1 MMSLSERHFSGQAM
15 TVTRIDDG
23 NVVQIDGRKVVQD
36 DGAPLRRLMLAVLGE
51 ALDCLRRGISDAS
64 GSARHK
70 AAFEAAEW
78 VRDTTADHLFS
89 FNCVCETLGIN
100 PAALRESL
108 GAWLADGSRLARR
121 APVIRQTS
129 VSISPYRRRKSSSPG
144 IKRHTEESFSDL
156 RESVGQTS
164 NV

>member
-1 MMSLSERHFSGQAM
+1 
-15 TVTRIDDG
+15 
-23 NVVQIDGRKVVQD
+23 
-36 DGAPLRRLMLAVLGE
+36 MLAVLGD

-78 VRDTTADHLFS
+78 VRDTAADHLFS
-89 FNCVCETLGIN
+89 FSCVCETLGIH

-129 VSISPYRRRKSSSPG
+129 VSISPYRRRKSSTPG
-144 IKRHTEESFSDL
+144 IRSSADETFSEL
-156 RESVGQTS
+156 VGQPS

>member
-1 MMSLSERHFSGQAM
+1 MGVSERHLDGQAS
-15 TVTRIDDG
+15 TTSQIDDMPG
-23 NVVQIDGRKVVQD
+23 VHD
-36 DGAPLRRLMLAVLGE
+36 DGAPLKRLMLAVLGD
-51 ALDCLRRGISDAS
+51 ALDCLQRGISDAS
-64 GSARHK
+64 VSARHR
-70 AAFEAAEW
+70 AAMEAAEW

-108 GAWLADGSRLARR
+108 GAWLADGPRLARR

-129 VSISPYRRRKSSSPG
+129 VSISPYRRRKSSTPG
-144 IKRHTEESFSDL
+144 IGSPSDERFSDL

>member
-1 MMSLSERHFSGQAM
+1 M
-15 TVTRIDDG
+15 TLTRIDDR
-23 NVVQIDGRKVVQD
+23 NVLQD
-36 DGAPLRRLMLAVLGE
+36 DGAPLRRLMLAVLGD
-51 ALDCLRRGISDAS
+51 ALDCLRCGISDAG
-64 GSARHK
+64 GSARHR

-108 GAWLADGSRLARR
+108 GAWLAEGSRLARR

-129 VSISPYRRRKSSSPG
+129 VSISPYRRRKSNTPG
-144 IKRHTEESFSDL
+144 IRANGTFSDV
-156 RESVGQTS
+156 RETARQTP
-164 NV
+164 NI